1 MEMNQGYV
9 YFSNFTLA
17 LFMLNDRKLG
27 EPIKWNKIIIIII
40 VIINNKNK
48 SNNNNKIKAP

>member
-1 MEMNQGYV
+1 MNQGYV
-9 YFSNFTLA
+9 YFSNFTFV

-27 EPIKWNKIIIIII
+27 EPIKWNKIIIIT

-48 SNNNNKIKAP
+48 SNNKKIKAL

>member
-17 LFMLNDRKLG
+17 LFVLNDRKLG
-27 EPIKWNKIIIIII
+27 EPIKWNK
-40 VIINNKNK
+40 NKNK
-48 SNNNNKIKAP
+48 NKNNNSNNK